1 MPSHPSY
8 QVVATTKIP
17 LNDDNPLFSSSPPDP
32 STPPARQPPR
42 PDLAIH
48 RIRSTTRRNV
58 TPLPSSITSPLQQ
71 IYSSSPPPPTSA
83 QRQNKSL
90 LKNYSLNL
98 LTKSRM
104 LRKLSLKYNRTSS
117 ANLFSLSAAI
127 LTTTYLMQHLFLHHH
142 PHLFHKLLN

>member
-17 LNDDNPLFSSSPPDP
+17 LNDDNSLFSSSPPDP

-48 RIRSTTRRNV
+48 RIRSTARRSV

-71 IYSSSPPPPTSA
+71 IYSSSPPPPTAA
-83 QRQNKSL
+83 QRQKQVSFQEL
-90 LKNYSLNL
+90 LFELVEHIQDVQKTFSQTQCYGGSNCKGKRIYYGRSIWFWRNA
-98 LTKSRM
+98 SRET
-104 LRKLSLKYNRTSS
+104 R
-117 ANLFSLSAAI
+117 
-127 LTTTYLMQHLFLHHH
+127 
-142 PHLFHKLLN
+142 